1 MPSGYLDPPLPRV
14 FAHRGLALGAP
25 ENTIPA
31 FRAATDAGA
40 GYLETDVRLTRDGV
54 AVLAHDAAFVAVDGR
69 AGEIASSTAADLARV
84 DLGGGTGFV
93 PLEEALATF
102 PHERFNIDV
111 KLDEAVTATVEAI
124 RRAGAIDRVLLAS
137 FSEARRR
144 RLAREL
150 PGVATSP
157 GRNGVIRVLA
167 AAATPSVAAMRAALA
182 GARALQAPTR
192 VITRRVVRAVHAA
205 GAEVHAWTVN
215 DPATMRRLLDLGVD
229 GLVTDRCDLAVEVVR
244 ERI

>member
-1 MPSGYLDPPLPRV
+1 MPSGYLDPPLPRIL
-14 FAHRGLALGAP
+14 AHRGLALRAP

-31 FRAATDAGA
+31 FRAAADAGA

-54 AVLAHDAAFVAVDGR
+54 AVLAHDPTFAAVEGR
-69 AGEIASSTAADLARV
+69 VGEIASSTASELARV
-84 DLGGGTGFV
+84 DLGGTGFV
-93 PLEEALATF
+93 ALEDALAAF

-111 KLDEAVTATVEAI
+111 KVDDAVPATVEAI
-124 RRAGAIDRVLLAS
+124 RNAGAIDRVLLAS

-167 AAATPSVAAMRAALA
+167 AAAVPSAAAMRAALA
-182 GARALQAPTR
+182 GAQALQAPTR
-192 VITRRVVRAVHAA
+192 VITRRLVRAVHAA

-215 DPATMRRLLDLGVD
+215 DPVTMRRLLDLGVD
-229 GLVTDRCDLAVEVVR
+229 GLVTDRCDVAVEVVR
-244 ERI
+244 ARI

>member
-1 MPSGYLDPPLPRV
+1 MGSGYFDLALPRV
-14 FAHRGLALGAP
+14 LAHRGLATNVP
-25 ENTIPA
+25 ENTVPA
-31 FRAATDAGA
+31 FQAALDAGA

-54 AVLAHDAAFVAVDGR
+54 AVLAHDATFVSADGR
-69 AGEIASSTAADLARV
+69 IGEIAGSDLSDLIGL
-84 DLGGGTGFV
+84 DLGGAGFV
-93 PLEEALATF
+93 SLADALDAF
-102 PHERFNIDV
+102 PRERFNIDV
-111 KLDEAVTATVEAI
+111 KVDEAVPATVEAI

-137 FSEARRR
+137 FSEQRRL

-157 GRNGVIRVLA
+157 GRNGVARVLLA
-167 AAATPSVAAMRAALA
+167 ALTPSRRAMRAALA

-192 VITRRVVRAVHAA
+192 VVTGRLVRAVHAA

-229 GLVTDRCDLAVEVVR
+229 GLVTDRCDLAVAVVR